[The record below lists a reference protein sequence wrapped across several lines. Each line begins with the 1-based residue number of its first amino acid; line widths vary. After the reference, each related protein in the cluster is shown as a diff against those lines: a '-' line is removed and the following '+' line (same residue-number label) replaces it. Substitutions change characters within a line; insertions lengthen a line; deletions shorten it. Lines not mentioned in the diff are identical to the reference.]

1 MRSRGTSLR
10 LALLWAL
17 TGLTACA
24 GAPVQ
29 EMSDAR
35 QAIRAAQNAGAADK
49 APEVF
54 QEAKLLLGTA
64 EQSLRRGAYREARRA
79 AENAR
84 DRAAVALAATR
95 TTT

>member
-10 LALLWAL
+10 IALLWAL
-17 TGLTACA
+17 TAVSACA

-49 APEVF
+49 APEAF
-54 QEAKLLLGTA
+54 QEAQLLLGAA

-79 AENAR
+79 AEDAR